1 MFGSYQ
7 ILRSTI
13 FLNNHIMRMSKKT
26 TTSRLSSS
34 LITFVPSMMIL
45 LGDFVC
51 QKKIFLISS
60 FQPHLLFFCV
70 YKSDIN
76 IIFCGFLLF
85 ETLQNHIP
93 KNYSEHPK
101 ESWVQGTLTSIKCG
115 LHDKR
120 NYKFAKI
127 GSFEDNFFFLGLKKP
142 LLDVWIS
149 LQRTCFVSDG
159 QKKLMYNSV
168 GYSLKTNSQQQLPSA
183 AWKVRQLKKPS
194 CADTKVQK
202 TLQIQNGKKGITN
215 LGL

>member
-1 MFGSYQ
+1 MCLQWWFFLE
-7 ILRSTI
+7 IL
-13 FLNNHIMRMSKKT
+13 FAK
-26 TTSRLSSS
+26 
-34 LITFVPSMMIL
+34 
-45 LGDFVC
+45 
-51 QKKIFLISS
+51 KKIFLISS

-101 ESWVQGTLTSIKCG
+101 ESWIQGTLTSIKCG

-127 GSFEDNFFFLGLKKP
+127 GSFEDIFFFLGLKKP

-149 LQRTCFVSDG
+149 LQRTCFVSNG
-159 QKKLMYNSV
+159 QKRWCTTVLAIVWKQIHNNSCLRQHEKCGNWKSHHV
-168 GYSLKTNSQQQLPSA
+168 RTRKFKKHCKFKMEKKVSPIWGYKA
-183 AWKVRQLKKPS
+183 AAAAKHSKS
-194 CADTKVQK
+194 
-202 TLQIQNGKKGITN
+202 N
-215 LGL
+215 L